1 MDPDVFVT
9 IAFSVYA
16 VLVVLG
22 ISAVLGATSRKQD
35 AGAVACD
42 DRPSKTDRK
51 WNVVV
56 DHDGRAEMGSMTDG
70 RRTSDPQR

>member
-9 IAFSVYA
+9 IAFSGYA

-22 ISAVLGATSRKQD
+22 IGAALGATSRKQG

-42 DRPSKTDRK
+42 DRSSRTDRQ
-51 WNVVV
+51 WGVVA
-56 DHDGRAEMGSMTDG
+56 DHDRRAEMGSTTDG
-70 RRTSDPQR
+70 HRTSDPRR

>member
-22 ISAVLGATSRKQD
+22 IGAVLGATSRKQD

-42 DRPSKTDRK
+42 DRSSRTDRK
-51 WNVVV
+51 WTSVV
-56 DHDGRAEMGSMTDG
+56 DHDGRPKRG
-70 RRTSDPQR
+70 R

>member
-22 ISAVLGATSRKQD
+22 IGAVLGATSRKQD
-35 AGAVACD
+35 AGAAACD
-42 DRPSKTDRK
+42 DRSSRTDRK
-51 WNVVV
+51 WNSVV
-56 DHDGRAEMGSMTDG
+56 DHDGRPKRG
-70 RRTSDPQR
+70 R